1 MVVIVGESWSE
12 ILTLDELEANG
23 TVSRAEANSRRLT
36 AINARFAELDQAR
49 ARPLAAYALGRQT
62 PADTARL
69 TEIEDE
75 AARLR
80 ARLAELRA
88 EEIKP

>member
-1 MVVIVGESWSE
+1 MSSTCSICGRINCSLVQAREQE
-12 ILTLDELEANG
+12 
-23 TVSRAEANSRRLT
+23 RAT
-36 AINARFAELDQAR
+36 INARFAELDKAR
-49 ARPLAAYALGRQT
+49 ARPLAAYALGRQAQ
-62 PADTARL
+62 ADTARL

-80 ARLAELRA
+80 ARLAELKA

>member
-1 MVVIVGESWSE
+1 MFPVPPKPIE
-12 ILTLDELEANG
+12 ILAQEGVPWAIAEMNRREAK
-23 TVSRAEANSRRLT
+23 S
-36 AINARFAELDQAR
+36 INARFAELDQAR

-69 TEIEDE
+69 TEIEEE

-80 ARLAELRA
+80 ARLKELRSI
-88 EEIKP
+88 EKT

>member
-1 MVVIVGESWSE
+1 MRIIMQTQAQVDAKAAEQARE
-12 ILTLDELEANG
+12 QE
-23 TVSRAEANSRRLT
+23 RA